1 MESNNLNRNNP
12 NTLIFI
18 ILSITIFSS
27 CNQSKSIQIGFKNP
41 NPVEMNDQVIVVSR
55 NIFEKSTKTDLED
68 FFPVPA
74 SRFQTLPVQYDD
86 LDGDGKWDE
95 LAFKT
100 SFNPEEKKSIEFS
113 FEKKESQN
121 EDFESSTNVHFGVKP
136 AENKPAQPVDYYVL
150 IGNDLP
156 WHDEYY
162 PFQMDGPAW
171 ENEKVGF
178 RLYFDGRNPKDV
190 FAKRQPDL
198 VLENVGLDSLG
209 NPVDNYH
216 VLEDW
221 GRDVLQVGNSLG
233 AGGLAMLKNDSLHRL
248 GIIRGAAQ
256 DVVDSTVFELSNS
269 GPVRG
274 IFSLTYYGWQVGNE
288 KIDVK
293 EIISINSGEFCYH
306 SRVIPFGSD
315 KKTTLVTGMA
325 NLNNDNPLQVIE
337 TDSELTLLTHDKQTY
352 EKEYFMG
359 MALSAEKRNGTG
371 YNQATASGPGVVSSY
386 YISQPLHPNQEWE
399 YTFYACCELADPKF
413 KNPEYFKNY
422 IQKELDK
429 KDIEIQLK
437 KQ

>member
-1 MESNNLNRNNP
+1 MKSKNLNRTRT
-12 NTLIFI
+12 NTLILI
-18 ILSITIFSS
+18 ILVITIFSS
-27 CNQSKSIQIGFKNP
+27 CNHKKSIQIDFKNP
-41 NPVEMNDQVIVVSR
+41 NAVEMDKQIVVVSR
-55 NIFEKSTKTDLED
+55 KIFEERIETNLENL
-68 FFPVPA
+68 FPVPS

-86 LDGDGKWDE
+86 LNGDGKWDE
-95 LAFKT
+95 IAFLT
-100 SFNPEEKKSIEFS
+100 SFNPEEKKSIEFALVNDYN
-113 FEKKESQN
+113 QT
-121 EDFESSTNVHFGVKP
+121 EDFKSSTNIHFGVKP
-136 AENKPAQPVDYYVL
+136 AENKPAQPVEHYVL
-150 IGNDLP
+150 EGNNLP
-156 WHDEYY
+156 SDDEFY

-171 ENEKVGF
+171 ENDKVGF
-178 RLYFDGRNPKDV
+178 RLYFDGRNAKDI

-256 DVVDSTVFELSNS
+256 NVVDSTVFELINP

-288 KIDVK
+288 KIDLK
-293 EIISINSGEFCYH
+293 EIISINTGEYCYH
-306 SRVIPFGSD
+306 SRVILFGSD

-337 TDSELTLLTHDKQTY
+337 TDSQLYLLTHDKQTY

-359 MALSAEKRNGTG
+359 MALSAEKSTDTG
-371 YNQATASGPGVVSSY
+371 YNQATDSGPGVVSSY
-386 YISQPLHPNQEWE
+386 YISQQLQPNQEWE
-399 YTFYACCELADPKF
+399 YTFYAFCELADPKF
-413 KNPEYFKNY
+413 RNHEYFKNY
-422 IQKELDK
+422 IQKELEK